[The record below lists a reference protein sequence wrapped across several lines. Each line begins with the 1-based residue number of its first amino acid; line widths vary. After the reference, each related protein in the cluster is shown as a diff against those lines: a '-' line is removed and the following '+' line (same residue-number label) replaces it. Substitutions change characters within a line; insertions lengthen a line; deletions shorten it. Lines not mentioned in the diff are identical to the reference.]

1 MTIPVNSQTTYPTI
15 GNREDLSD
23 EIWKISPT
31 ETPFFS
37 AIDKIGTKAV
47 KHEWQTQVLDS
58 VDTSNAQ
65 LEGDVIALNALTPTV
80 RLGNNHQISRKA
92 VGVSAT
98 EIAVNTAGR
107 GNELGYQ
114 KMLKG
119 QALKIDIDTILC
131 GTNQATAAG
140 NTTTARKTASILSWI
155 KTNTSKGTAG
165 SPADPT
171 AADGTGTRTDATGS
185 GIAFTEARLKTVLSA
200 CYTAGGK
207 PNLVMAGP
215 FNKQQFSLFTGRA
228 TATEQAKDRK
238 IVAAVDAYDS
248 DFGKLKVV
256 PSRNVRA
263 RDVLV
268 LETAKWAVGHLPG
281 RAMTA
286 FNLAKV
292 SDTDQAAMISEYC
305 LEARNEAASGGVFDN
320 STS

>member
-1 MTIPVNSQTTYPTI
+1 MTIPVNSQTTYATI

-31 ETPFFS
+31 ETPVFS

-47 KHEWQTQVLDS
+47 NHEWQTVAIDA
-58 VDTSNAQ
+58 VDTANAQ
-65 LEGDVIALNALTPTV
+65 LEGDNIALNALTVTT
-80 RLGNNHQISRKA
+80 RLGNIHQISRKA
-92 VGVSAT
+92 VGVSRT
-98 EIAVNTAGR
+98 QQAVDPAGR
-107 GNELGYQ
+107 GNELGFQ

-131 GTNQATAAG
+131 GVNQAKVTG
-140 NTTTARKTASILSWI
+140 NATTARKTASILSYI

-165 SPADPT
+165 GAADPS
-171 AADGTGTRTDATGS
+171 AADGTGTRTDGTQ
-185 GIAFTEARLKTVLSA
+185 IAFTEARLKVVLSA
-200 CYTAGGK
+200 AYTAGGK
-207 PNLVMAGP
+207 PNLVVAGP
-215 FNKQQFSLFTGRA
+215 FNKQQFSLFTGRS
-228 TATEQAKDRK
+228 TAMEQATSRK
-238 IVAAVDAYDS
+238 IVASVDAYDS

-281 RAMTA
+281 SAMVA

-292 SDTDQAAMISEYC
+292 SDTDQAAMVSEYV

-320 STS
+320 TTS